1 MKKKIQKLIAHLG
14 YGSRRKIESY
24 IRNKS
29 ILVNGKVVTIG
40 DRYDYKSI
48 KQLNINGKEIRV
60 DKLSVINARLI
71 LYNKPEG
78 EICSRDDF
86 YVNNSVFNRLPI
98 LKNNR
103 WISIGRLDLNSSGLL
118 LFTTDGDI
126 AHRFMHPSFQIK
138 REYLVRVFGK
148 ISEKKISILSSGVK
162 IQNKYCKFSSI
173 ECVKRKKNMWFKVS
187 LYEGRN
193 REVRRLWNAVN
204 VQVSRLIR
212 IRYGDFTLPKTL
224 PLKKWIELNLN
235 DLVCSQETNTKLINR
250 YMKY

>member
-14 YGSRRKIESY
+14 YGSRRKIERC
-24 IRNKS
+24 ILNQD
-29 ILVNGKVVTIG
+29 ILVNGKIVTIG
-40 DRYDYKSI
+40 DRYDCKSI
-48 KQLNINGKEIRV
+48 KRLTIRGIDISL
-60 DKLSVINARLI
+60 DKLSVIDARLI

-78 EICSRDDF
+78 EICSRFNF
-86 YVNNSVFNRLPI
+86 YDNSSVFNRLPV

-126 AHRFMHPSFQIK
+126 AHRFMHPRFKIK
-138 REYLVRVFGK
+138 REYLVRVFGQ
-148 ISEKKISILSSGVK
+148 INEKKLSMLSSGIK
-162 IQNKYCKFSSI
+162 IQNRYCKFSSI

-204 VQVSRLIR
+204 VKVSRLIR
-212 IRYGDFTLPKTL
+212 IRYGDFVLPKTL
-224 PLKKWIELNLN
+224 PAKKWIELSLDNS
-235 DLVCSQETNTKLINR
+235 VFSK
-250 YMKY
+250 

>member
-1 MKKKIQKLIAHLG
+1 MKQKIQKLIAHLG
-14 YGSRRKIESY
+14 HGSRRKIESY

-29 ILVNGKVVTIG
+29 ILVNGKIVTIG
-40 DRYDYKSI
+40 DRYECKHIKRISI
-48 KQLNINGKEIRV
+48 LGIDINI
-60 DKLSVINARLI
+60 DKLSTIDSRLI

-78 EICSRDDF
+78 EICSRYDF
-86 YVNNSVFNRLPI
+86 YTHNSVFNRLPV

-126 AHRFMHPSFQIK
+126 AHRFMHPSFNIK

-148 ISEKKISILSSGVK
+148 INEKKLSMLSSGIN
-162 IQNKYCKFSSI
+162 IQNKCCKFSSI
-173 ECVKRKKNMWFKVS
+173 KCVKRKKNMWFKVS

-212 IRYGDFTLPKTL
+212 IRYGDFILPKTL
-224 PLKKWIELNLN
+224 SYQKWIELSLDNLAY
-235 DLVCSQETNTKLINR
+235 LK
-250 YMKY
+250 